1 MKTLSN
7 QEMVNIVGGKTDPF
21 WNGACAAVNTLAL
34 VGSFLALTGVGAAVL
49 IAGTVACEVY
59 AIAHATD

>member
-21 WNGACAAVNTLAL
+21 WNGACAAVGALEL

>member
-1 MKTLSN
+1 MKTLSI

-21 WNGACAAVNTLAL
+21 WNGACAAVNTLAV

-49 IAGTVACEVY
+49 IAGTVACNIY
-59 AIAHATD
+59 GIAHLTD